1 MDAMPHNMAELVHA
15 LDLGSNPR
23 EGVQVR
29 VLRLIGGRRAS
40 LHLPHALVLD
50 RRQQVR
56 ERG

>member
-1 MDAMPHNMAELVHA
+1 MSLLKGGHVDAMPHNMAELVHA

-40 LHLPHALVLD
+40 LHCHM
-50 RRQQVR
+50 RSF
-56 ERG
+56 